1 MRIIVKSSSG
11 LVRSFLPPV
20 GESSML
26 SFISNLQAKKQQR
39 ARPVSGGA
47 HLSYPNDFLMQLVPQ
62 RLYFVRGQAGRLRD
76 F

>member
-1 MRIIVKSSSG
+1 
-11 LVRSFLPPV
+11 
-20 GESSML
+20 ML